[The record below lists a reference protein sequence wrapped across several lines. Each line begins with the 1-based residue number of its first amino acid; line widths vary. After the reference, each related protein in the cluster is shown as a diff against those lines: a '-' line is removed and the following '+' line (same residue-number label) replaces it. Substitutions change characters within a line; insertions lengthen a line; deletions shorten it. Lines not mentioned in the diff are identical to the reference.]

1 MKTRD
6 ILLKQVVG
14 FGGETIL
21 KAIAIIADDLTGAS
35 DSGVQFAGKGL
46 ETRVLF
52 ELKPLSLT
60 DKTEAVVI
68 DTDSRG
74 IPAQEAYQ
82 RVKEA
87 AARLKEAG
95 FEHFYKKVDSTLRGN
110 LGAEIDA
117 VMDVLAFDFAVV
129 APAFPK
135 IGRTTL
141 NGCHYLNGVPVDQTE
156 IGRDPK
162 SPVTESDL
170 IKLLS
175 LQSKRK
181 AGLIQLETIRRGKET
196 LLRQVNNLRENGV
209 ELLVFDAE
217 TEEDLK
223 RIAGL
228 ASCGKSVLW
237 VGSAGLAD
245 FLPEKWGLPVR
256 EPAPLEMGAT
266 NKPVFLVAGSIST
279 ITREQVAEYCRRSRV
294 TRVELNP
301 LRVVAGEEDCQKE
314 IERCQNE
321 LLQAVEKGYDLAL
334 YAGSSRE
341 LVAAAIRLGRK
352 NGLDSS
358 AVSNRVA
365 DCLGRISSQV
375 VRSHADGLQGV
386 ILTGGDT
393 AKAVCRHLGVSGMQ
407 LLKELEPGVPIC
419 RLAGAGGLFAVTKA
433 GAFGTKDTLV
443 HALLA
448 LKGVD

>member
-1 MKTRD
+1 M
-6 ILLKQVVG
+6 IG

-21 KAIAIIADDLTGAS
+21 KTTAIIADDLTGAS
-35 DSGVQFAGKGL
+35 DAGVQFAGKGL
-46 ETRVLF
+46 KTQVMF
-52 ELKPLSLT
+52 ELKPLPIT
-60 DKTEAVVI
+60 DKIDTVVI

-87 AARLKEAG
+87 AAHLKEAG
-95 FEHFYKKVDSTLRGN
+95 FAHFYKKVDSTLRGN
-110 LGAEIDA
+110 LGTEIDA
-117 VMDVLAFDFAVV
+117 MMDVIPFDFAVV

-141 NGCHYLNGVPVDQTE
+141 NGYHYLKRVPVDQTE

-162 SPVTESDL
+162 TPVTDSDL

-181 AGLIQLETIRRGKET
+181 AGLIKLETIRRGKET

-209 ELLVFDAE
+209 ELVVFDAE
-217 TEEDLK
+217 TEEDLE

-228 ASCGKSVLW
+228 AGCGKSVLW

-245 FLPEKWGLPVR
+245 FLPEKLDLPVR
-256 EPAPLEMGAT
+256 KPDPLEMEAT

-279 ITREQVAEYCRRSRV
+279 VTREQVAEYCRRSRV
-294 TRVELNP
+294 TQVELNP
-301 LRVVAGEEDCQKE
+301 LRVVAGEEDCQEE
-314 IERCQNE
+314 IERCRNE
-321 LLQAVEKGYDLAL
+321 LLQGIEKGYDLAL
-334 YAGSSRE
+334 YTGSSRE
-341 LVAAAIRLGRK
+341 LVAVSIQLGRK

-365 DCLGRISSQV
+365 DCLGRIASEV
-375 VRSHADGLQGV
+375 VRSHADGLKGV

-407 LLKELEPGVPIC
+407 LLKELEPGVPIS

-433 GAFGTKDTLV
+433 GAFGTKETLV